1 MIQTWRALSPDQSKK
16 VEGFNEWY
24 LGNSRGVILSLKE
37 KVIAN
42 SKKEKKKFI
51 LRQNMIGTL
60 LK

>member
-1 MIQTWRALSPDQSKK
+1 MIQTWRALGPDQSKK

-42 SKKEKKKFI
+42 SKKEKKKV
-51 LRQNMIGTL
+51 
-60 LK
+60 

>member
-16 VEGFNEWY
+16 VEGVNEWY

-42 SKKEKKKFI
+42 SKKEKKKFV
-51 LRQNMIGTL
+51 LRQNMFGTL